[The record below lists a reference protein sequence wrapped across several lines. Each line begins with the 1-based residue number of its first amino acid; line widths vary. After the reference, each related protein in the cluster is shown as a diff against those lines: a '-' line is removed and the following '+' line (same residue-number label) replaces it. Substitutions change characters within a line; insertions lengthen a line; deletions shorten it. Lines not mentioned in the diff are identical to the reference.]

1 MGTLGAVT
9 RDDDESIAG
18 GNLFVDNIGFD
29 GDDSYPTNGT
39 PFDDFIKTQLG
50 DARDVVAVISNDC
63 GIWECQ
69 YIPGDDALGLLKV
82 FVMST
87 GVEVANAVDMSGT
100 TFNLT
105 IISK

>member
-18 GNLFVDNIGFD
+18 GNLFVDNLSFL
-29 GDDSYPTNGT
+29 GDDSYPTGGT
-39 PFDDFIKTQLG
+39 PFDDFVKAQLG
-50 DARDVVAVISNDC
+50 DGRDVIGIISNDC
-63 GIWECQ
+63 GIWEVQ
-69 YIPGDDALGLLKV
+69 YIPGDDALGLLKA

-105 IISK
+105 VISK